1 MSNNKYKS
9 LLNNS
14 VLFAVGNLGSKLI
27 SFLMLP
33 LYTYQ
38 LSSSAFGK
46 ADLVQTT
53 VSLLLPV
60 VSLSIFDAILR
71 FGMDRDN
78 DNSEIFT
85 NGVMITII
93 SSIIVFILGV
103 TGELIGYSFSMYL
116 TITLILQATQSLYS
130 QYIKAIGKVQI
141 FAFNGILLSLLTAI
155 LNILLLVV
163 MHLGINGYLL
173 SIIIATL
180 LSNVYLFFRVKL
192 YNDFSLNK
200 FNFNKLKEMLRFS
213 VPLIPNSVAW
223 WTTTTISRY
232 FILFFINVTANG
244 IFAVANRIPSLLS
257 VLNSIFFQSWQMS
270 AIQEYDSTD
279 RGKFYSDI
287 FFMYAELL
295 FLGVSGILFILRP
308 MMLILVSTEFRASWK
323 YVPFLLITV
332 LYSSFSGFLGQYY
345 IAAKKTFGVFTT
357 TVIGAVLNIIFNF
370 IFIPT
375 LGLMGAGISSAL
387 SFGIL
392 WLIRV
397 KDTRKF
403 VKTDLNVIN
412 ILLNHIII
420 GLQISIMFTI
430 AGLQM
435 YIINFLLL
443 CVSFFVNRYIVFSL
457 YRACIKIVSRH

>member
-116 TITLILQATQSLYS
+116 TITLILQAIQSLYS

-244 IFAVANRIPSLLS
+244 MFAVANRIPSLLS

>member
-1 MSNNKYKS
+1 MSNNKYKL

-116 TITLILQATQSLYS
+116 TITLILQAIQSLYS

>member
-1 MSNNKYKS
+1 M
-9 LLNNS
+9 
-14 VLFAVGNLGSKLI
+14 
-27 SFLMLP
+27 
-33 LYTYQ
+33 
-38 LSSSAFGK
+38 
-46 ADLVQTT
+46 
-53 VSLLLPV
+53 SLLLPV

-116 TITLILQATQSLYS
+116 TITLILQAIQSLYS

>member
-1 MSNNKYKS
+1 MNNNKYKS

-116 TITLILQATQSLYS
+116 TITLILQAIQSLYS

-430 AGLQM
+430 DGLQM

>member
-27 SFLMLP
+27 SFFMLP

-116 TITLILQATQSLYS
+116 TITLILQAIQSLYS

>member
-116 TITLILQATQSLYS
+116 TITLILQAIQSLYS

>member
-116 TITLILQATQSLYS
+116 TITLILQAIQSLYS

-232 FILFFINVTANG
+232 FILFFTNVAANG

>member
-116 TITLILQATQSLYS
+116 TITLILQAIQSLYS

-244 IFAVANRIPSLLS
+244 IFAVANRVPSLLS